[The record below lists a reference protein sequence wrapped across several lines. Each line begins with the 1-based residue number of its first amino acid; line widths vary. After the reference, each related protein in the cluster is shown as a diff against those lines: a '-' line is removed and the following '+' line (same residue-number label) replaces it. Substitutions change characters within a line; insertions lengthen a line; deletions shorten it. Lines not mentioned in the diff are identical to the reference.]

1 MILRAQISR
10 IEDKYHYKV
19 RIPQFNKAREAV
31 GATPESELYTATVS
45 VDAGLSPELSTGDTV
60 LVAFENGD
68 ESSPTI
74 IGLLFNSKAQKIRSD
89 AAFTSLDVSVN
100 AKFSEDVTIGKVTK
114 DNIKHLVD
122 LDVNIKEKFNLIDE
136 AIKAN
141 KSRID
146 KLVTITDSLR
156 KDVDLNTR
164 NIQALNTT
172 LNNHTGD
179 RTVHITAEERAK
191 WDSKADGNHTHTK
204 ADITDL
210 DLGTIILS
218 SSSYGTSKPTSTDAQ
233 EGQLYFKINE

>member
-10 IEDKYHYKV
+10 VEDKYHYKV
-19 RIPQFNKAREAV
+19 RIPKFNKAREAIS
-31 GATPESELYTATVS
+31 ATPESELYTATVS
-45 VDAGLSPELSTGDTV
+45 VDAGLSPELNIGDTV
-60 LVAFENGD
+60 LVAFENGV

-74 IGLLFNSKAQKIRSD
+74 IGLLFNSKAKKIRSD

-122 LDVNIKEKFNLIDE
+122 LDVNIKEKFDLIDE

-141 KSRID
+141 KSKLE
-146 KLVTITDSLR
+146 KLVTITDKLR
-156 KDVDLNTR
+156 NDVDLNTK
-164 NIQALNTT
+164 NIQT
-172 LNNHTGD
+172 LDANLDKHIND
-179 RTVHITAEERAK
+179 KNVHITSEERAK
-191 WDSKADGNHTHTK
+191 WDSKADGNHSHTK

-218 SSSYGTSKPTSTDAQ
+218 SSSYGTSKPTSTNAKD
-233 EGQLYFKINE
+233 GQLYFKINE